1 MELALPPEWTA
12 LLPTDRA
19 ITADDV
25 LQLPTGPP
33 LFELLEGRVVVS
45 PSPSVPHA
53 VVAGNLFLQL
63 HGRCPT
69 DLRVL
74 ANPIDWVAGPD
85 SVLEPDLSVVRRDDV
100 TGLRLTGTPLLVVE
114 ILSPSTR
121 RRDLSTKRRLYEAGG
136 VLAYWLIDP
145 TGPRLTVL
153 ELDATGRYTQRAD
166 LIGAATY
173 DATIPYPVTVDL
185 ARLLD

>member
-45 PSPSVPHA
+45 PSPSVPHGI
-53 VVAGNLFLQL
+53 VTTNLTLL
-63 HGRCPT
+63 LGPACPPH
-69 DLRVL
+69 LRIFGS
-74 ANPIDWVAGPD
+74 PTDWVAD
-85 SVLEPDLSVVRRDDV
+85 AQSVLEPDLCVVRKADTAGR
-100 TGLRLTGTPLLVVE
+100 RLTGTPLLVVE

-121 RRDLSTKRRLYEAGG
+121 RRDLQVKRRLYEAGG
-136 VLAYWLIDP
+136 VPAYWLIDP
-145 TGPRLTVL
+145 TGPRLTLL

-166 LIGAATY
+166 LIGTATY
-173 DATIPYPVTVDL
+173 EATIPYPVTVDL